1 MATDDT
7 SGSTCGSSC
16 TTSSSS
22 STSDDSDHNGGHRVV
37 TGLFGCCTATAIVSL
52 LWMVTGSPWVVTIV
66 SVGIMGLFMMEN
78 LAFYEEILALDG
90 AIRVKDRKIESLKQA
105 LVDLTAMRDRLEET
119 KRKGHAIV
127 RCDSSMF

>member
-7 SGSTCGSSC
+7 SGSTSGSSC
-16 TTSSSS
+16 TSNGS

-105 LVDLTAMRDRLEET
+105 LVDLTAIRDRLEEAE
-119 KRKGHAIV
+119 RKGHALV